1 MLQRVMIAMALLC
14 DPAVLIADEP
24 TTALD
29 VTIQAQILDLLR
41 SLQDDFDTG
50 IILITHDMG
59 VVAEMADRVIVMY
72 AGRKVEEGPVRDVFR
87 QPRHPY
93 TRGLLGA
100 LPVLGAASRGE
111 SQRLNEI
118 PGIVPALTS
127 LPPGCRFAPRCPLAT
142 ARCEESYPP
151 FEEKAPGHWAACW
164 ESERLGERWMD

>member
-1 MLQRVMIAMALLC
+1 MPSGPFSQNPPALAFEI
-14 DPAVLIADEP
+14 PAVGFNCYRVPIRKIEK
-24 TTALD
+24 
-29 VTIQAQILDLLR
+29 QAEEL
-41 SLQDDFDTG
+41 
-50 IILITHDMG
+50 
-59 VVAEMADRVIVMY
+59 VI
-72 AGRKVEEGPVRDVFR
+72 GCEEGLYDLIDWEALGGKDQFIEAAVDDLYARPG
-87 QPRHPY
+87 HPY

-127 LPPGCRFAPRCPLAT
+127 LPPGCRFAPRYPLAT

-151 FEEKAPGHWAACW
+151 FEEKVPGHWAACW